1 MPEVVGRLP
10 SCFCALSGVVWW
22 HFSWSWFV
30 GLVPLIWWEYYL
42 MLVMCLSFSFLFYWV
57 SVAGGCHGDYC
68 VVATRALVAGP
79 AAFPL

>member
-68 VVATRALVAGP
+68 VVATRASVAGP